1 MSALRSS
8 GLFMN
13 PNEPTAS
20 KIKGQEPFPAPTLF
34 GVRIHP
40 ASIREWCG
48 RHVLPGVLAERSSRL
63 HRGRYIRALRP
74 PRCADRSSCAVPGAR
89 RVPGPRNSCGVKRCR
104 SEEHTSELQSLM
116 RISYAVFCLK
126 TKTQTTSYH
135 APVHKNNEE

>member
-1 MSALRSS
+1 MLEGMKGLDSAEPKRVRTSMSALRSS

-48 RHVLPGVLAERSSRL
+48 RHVLPGVMAERSRRL
-63 HRGRYIRALRP
+63 HRGRYIRALR
-74 PRCADRSSCAVPGAR
+74 
-89 RVPGPRNSCGVKRCR
+89 
-104 SEEHTSELQSLM
+104 SEEHTSELQSPM
-116 RISYAVFCLK
+116 
-126 TKTQTTSYH
+126 
-135 APVHKNNEE
+135 